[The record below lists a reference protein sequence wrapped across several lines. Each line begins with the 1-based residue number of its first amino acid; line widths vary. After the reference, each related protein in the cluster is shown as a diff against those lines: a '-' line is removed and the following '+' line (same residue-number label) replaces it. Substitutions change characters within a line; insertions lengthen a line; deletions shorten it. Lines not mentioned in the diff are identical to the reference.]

1 MATEQLDRN
10 LQTCVDSVA
19 AAIDGVFA
27 RLQMLEQQVRRIW
40 AAHDAATGVL
50 SRRDFKALRPLI
62 EGHLR
67 TSCDGLQG
75 TGVVL
80 EPGVLP
86 DADMY
91 LEWHQIH
98 PNGRTSP
105 LDLNFN
111 CSSDRYYN
119 YCDMPWFSL
128 PRSSGKRV
136 VVGPYIDLYGQD
148 MYVLTFAQP
157 INIQGKFIGIAGADI
172 ALDRFETV
180 LMRALLKLD
189 HEALLLTGQGR
200 VVTANTA
207 RFGVGEL
214 ALNLP
219 ALLDDNGQVVD
230 LGVDG
235 IDWRLFKRATLRP
248 RIRAA

>member
-1 MATEQLDRN
+1 MVAEQLDRN

-19 AAIDGVFA
+19 QAIDGVFA
-27 RLQMLEQQVRRIW
+27 RLQELEHQVRNIW
-40 AAHDAATGVL
+40 AVHDTAAGAI
-50 SRRDFKALRPLI
+50 SRRDFKVLRPLI
-62 EGHLR
+62 DAHLHASR
-67 TSCDGLQG
+67 DGVQG

-80 EPGVLP
+80 EPGALP
-86 DADMY
+86 DTELY

-111 CSSDRYYN
+111 RSSDRYYN
-119 YCDMPWFSL
+119 YLEMPWFRQ
-128 PRSSGKRV
+128 PREHGKRV
-136 VVGPYIDLYGQD
+136 VVGPYVDLYGQD
-148 MYVLTFAQP
+148 MYILTFAQP
-157 INIQGKFIGIAGADI
+157 IHIEGKFVGVAGADV

-207 RFGVGEL
+207 RYGVGEL

-219 ALLDDNGQVVD
+219 ALLDDAGQLID
-230 LGVDG
+230 LGVEG
-235 IDWRLFKRATLRP
+235 IDWRLLRRSTLRP
-248 RIRAA
+248 RARAA